1 MRQDIDISNLA
12 YPVGRIPWRRFRAV
26 LMTVHLWAGL
36 ILAIPFILLGI
47 SGSILVLQPEA
58 PRWSIPAATATGEIK
73 SAEAILAAAEAV
85 VPAGMR
91 ADRVLMPQRSR
102 EPASI
107 RFQPIDRRER
117 NADLTG
123 PNTIYVDPVSL
134 EVLGTGVQG
143 RPAAIFGIMRTLH
156 ATLYVRTISDRS
168 FVGWLGIAMTLLSL
182 SGLVLW
188 WPREGQWKR
197 AFLIKRGARG
207 FRLNHDLHA
216 AFGIWTLL
224 LFLVISISGVYLAF
238 PRSFRAAVGL
248 VLSIGYNFED
258 PSAEAANQ
266 LPLPQPLSLDQ
277 AIATAQAAV
286 PGIVPLN
293 FQLPN
298 RPDSPYVLNFRPT
311 ALGQGAPPILV
322 SVDRMNGQIVYVDD
336 FRTYNVGEQVVVW
349 QRLLHSGLGLGIAY
363 KILVF
368 LSGFLPLLFGIT
380 GFRMWWLK
388 RSQRRVTAPEMAGS
402 PAE

>member
-1 MRQDIDISNLA
+1 MSSVA
-12 YPVGRIPWRRFRAV
+12 YPSGGSTWRRFRSV

-36 ILAIPFILLGI
+36 ILAIPFVLLGI

-58 PRWSIPAATATGEIK
+58 PRWSIPSATATGEIK
-73 SAEAILAAAEAV
+73 SAEAILAAAATAV
-85 VPAGMR
+85 PPGMR

-107 RFQPIDRRER
+107 RFQPIERRQR
-117 NADLTG
+117 GAGITG
-123 PNTIYVDPVSL
+123 PNTVYVDPVSL

-143 RPAAIFGIMRTLH
+143 RPPAIFGIMRTLH
-156 ATLYVRTISDRS
+156 ATLYVRTISDRA

-188 WPREGQWKR
+188 WPRKGQWKR

-216 AFGIWTLL
+216 AFGIWTLI

-238 PRSFRAAVGL
+238 PRTFRAAVGL
-248 VLSIGYNFED
+248 VLPIGYNFED
-258 PSAEAANQ
+258 PSAAAANQ
-266 LPLPQPLSLDQ
+266 PPLAQPLSLDQ

-286 PGIVPLN
+286 PGIIPLN

-298 RPDSPYVLNFRPT
+298 RPESPFVLNFRPK

-322 SVDRMNGQIVYVDD
+322 SVDRINGQIVYVDD
-336 FRTYNVGEQVVVW
+336 FRTYNAGEQVVVW

-380 GFRMWWLK
+380 GLRMWWLK
-388 RSQRRVTAPEMAGS
+388 RYQRRARGPQMAGS